1 MLKIF
6 TSKLFC
12 CSMLYTA
19 LTTTLSVTRI
29 EAAASRNC
37 HCTKAAK
44 IYSCQQP
51 PLLMLSKLRSISID
65 GSTSNRTVRVVGF
78 VNPPFL
84 LNCFTSYPDG
94 CNNPGPGLDAEYIYV
109 VLHYLM
115 DYNVQW
121 IRVKDRNAMFNALE
135 SGAADFTGVGTPLI
149 EEYFGKFKNTPV
161 YLFDAIA
168 LVVKS
173 RSASSAADFHAVAFV
188 ETDVWFLFTIT
199 VLSIYMLSHLSKYIY
214 EVYAFEQ
221 DFNRRDRLI
230 TFLRSFRETIIYTFA
245 FISVIF
251 FLNLVSNIIT
261 VYLVKKDERIEYGF
275 DNLNE
280 LGRLLLRKKC
290 RFTMLS
296 STKDDPIFHHLM
308 INPKVED
315 EIPWTNLFR
324 KAFVKNPPLYVDS
337 RYDMGKLITKSLCYI
352 GVDLYSLKEF
362 YESRFCFVKVISM
375 VKETSQL
382 QSVFYYRED
391 ALASK
396 LSVMSMNTL
405 RMFYAGRA
413 TVYSRP
419 NRTVFCATDYF
430 ELKPLEIGKIQDFFY
445 FLIFTTLVAFL
456 ILGLEKIYCKL
467 MWENSTVTAQ
477 SISDEKIVSLNQSQ
491 SKKAPIIKT
500 IISEGKQKWNRRVID
515 FLKPNK
521 KIHITQ
527 AVPVAD
533 VSGNGETIAAEFK
546 EVPKMV
552 DCTTAKIDLPLSAA
566 VIEQE
571 QENPTT
577 QQTVHDVT
585 TDDDQSA
592 GSCDNCWTVRYG
604 TLAIVVL
611 EASALVSWFVL
622 HILYSTNTDAFSI
635 SWRGV
640 VALLLLT
647 VIAMVVFGVLTNR
660 AWLLWPHIA
669 VQMAGICTGM
679 VLTLSTVLVMS
690 VGSEA
695 SDYLFAKLFSPESVP
710 WFEKMLGPIWPFC
723 LAVIFNFVTALGL
736 WFYTVNKRCQ
746 MHLRAKQKGTQVGFL
761 KFVELLKCKGS
772 QLASAGQAKA

>member
-1 MLKIF
+1 MCK
-6 TSKLFC
+6 
-12 CSMLYTA
+12 M
-19 LTTTLSVTRI
+19 V
-29 EAAASRNC
+29 E
-37 HCTKAAK
+37 
-44 IYSCQQP
+44 
-51 PLLMLSKLRSISID
+51 
-65 GSTSNRTVRVVGF
+65 TSNRTVRVVGF

-419 NRTVFCATDYF
+419 NRT
-430 ELKPLEIGKIQDFFY
+430 
-445 FLIFTTLVAFL
+445 
-456 ILGLEKIYCKL
+456 
-467 MWENSTVTAQ
+467 
-477 SISDEKIVSLNQSQ
+477 NQSQ

>member
-1 MLKIF
+1 M
-6 TSKLFC
+6 
-12 CSMLYTA
+12 
-19 LTTTLSVTRI
+19 V
-29 EAAASRNC
+29 EA
-37 HCTKAAK
+37 
-44 IYSCQQP
+44 
-51 PLLMLSKLRSISID
+51 
-65 GSTSNRTVRVVGF
+65 SNRTVRVVGF

-84 LNCFTSYPDG
+84 LNCFTSYPNG
-94 CNNPGPGLDAEYIYV
+94 CTNPGPGLDAEYIYV

-115 DYNVQW
+115 DYDVQW
-121 IRVKDRNAMFNALE
+121 VRVKDRNAMYNALE
-135 SGAADFTGVGTPLI
+135 TGAADFTGVGAPLI
-149 EEYFGKFKNTPV
+149 EEYFGKFQNTPV

-173 RSASSAADFHAVAFV
+173 RSASAAADFHAVAFV

-199 VLSIYMLSHLSKYIY
+199 LLSIYMLSHISKYIY

-221 DFNRRDRLI
+221 DFSRKNRFI
-230 TFLRSFRETIIYTFA
+230 SFLRSFRETVIYTFA

-290 RFTMLS
+290 RFTMLTS
-296 STKDDPIFHHLM
+296 IKDDPIFHHLL
-308 INPKVED
+308 INPKAED
-315 EIPWTNLFR
+315 EIPWTGLFR
-324 KAFVKNPPLYVDS
+324 RAFVKNPPLYVDN
-337 RYDMGKLITKSLCYI
+337 RYEMGKLITKSSLCYI
-352 GVDLYSLKEF
+352 GVDLSSLKEF
-362 YESRFCFVKVISM
+362 YESRFCFVKVISI
-375 VKETSQL
+375 VKETSRL
-382 QSVFYYRED
+382 QSVFYYREE
-391 ALASK
+391 ALDSK
-396 LSVMSMNTL
+396 LSLMSTKAL
-405 RMFYAGRA
+405 RMFYADRA
-413 TVYSRP
+413 AIYSRP
-419 NRTVFCATDYF
+419 NKTRNFTANLFPKPPHKLLSTEA
-430 ELKPLEIGKIQDFFY
+430 ELHYLGFF
-445 FLIFTTLVAFL
+445 
-456 ILGLEKIYCKL
+456 EKISSSSGGRFNLAKL
-467 MWENSTVTAQ
+467 TIHMWENSTVTAQ
-477 SISDEKIVSLNQSQ
+477 RLTLIVNQSQ
-491 SKKAPIIKT
+491 NKKAPIIKT
-500 IISEGKQKWNRRVID
+500 IISEGKQKWNKRVID
-515 FLKPNK
+515 FLKPTK

-546 EVPKMV
+546 EVVKTGG
-552 DCTTAKIDLPLSAA
+552 DHTIAKVDLPVSAA

-571 QENPTT
+571 EQENSTT
-577 QQTVHDVT
+577 QHTVHDVT
-585 TDDDQSA
+585 TDNSQSA
-592 GSCDNCWTVRYG
+592 DNNCDNCWTVRYG

-611 EASALVSWFVL
+611 EATALVSWFVL
-622 HILYSTNTDAFSI
+622 HIVYSTNNKDAFSI

-647 VIAMVVFGVLTNR
+647 VIAMAVIGVLTNR

-669 VQMAGICTGM
+669 IQMAGICTGM

-710 WFEKMLGPIWPFC
+710 WFEKLLGPIWPFC

-746 MHLRAKQKGTQVGFL
+746 MHLRSEEKRTQVSFL
-761 KFVELLKCKGS
+761 KLFEMLKSKGS
-772 QLASAGQAKA
+772 QLASAGQTKP

>member
-1 MLKIF
+1 M
-6 TSKLFC
+6 
-12 CSMLYTA
+12 
-19 LTTTLSVTRI
+19 V
-29 EAAASRNC
+29 EA
-37 HCTKAAK
+37 
-44 IYSCQQP
+44 
-51 PLLMLSKLRSISID
+51 
-65 GSTSNRTVRVVGF
+65 SNRTVRVVGF

-84 LNCFTSYPDG
+84 LNCFTSYPNG
-94 CNNPGPGLDAEYIYV
+94 CTNPGPGLDAEYIYV

-121 IRVKDRNAMFNALE
+121 IRVKDRNAMYNALE
-135 SGAADFTGVGTPLI
+135 TGAADFTGVGAPLI
-149 EEYFGKFKNTPV
+149 EEYFGKFQNTPV

-173 RSASSAADFHAVAFV
+173 RSASAAADFHAVAFV

-199 VLSIYMLSHLSKYIY
+199 LLSIYMLSHISKYIY

-221 DFNRRDRLI
+221 DFSRKNRLI
-230 TFLRSFRETIIYTFA
+230 SFLRSFRETIIYTFA

-290 RFTMLS
+290 RFTMLTS
-296 STKDDPIFHHLM
+296 IKDDPIFHHLL
-308 INPKVED
+308 INPKAED
-315 EIPWTNLFR
+315 EIPWTGLFR
-324 KAFVKNPPLYVDS
+324 RAFVKNPPLYVDN
-337 RYDMGKLITKSLCYI
+337 RFEMGKLITKSSLCYI
-352 GVDLYSLKEF
+352 GVDLSSLKEF
-362 YESRFCFVKVISM
+362 YESRFCFVKVISI
-375 VKETSQL
+375 VKETSRL
-382 QSVFYYRED
+382 QSVFYYREE
-391 ALASK
+391 ALESK
-396 LSVMSMNTL
+396 LSLMSTKAL

-413 TVYSRP
+413 AIYSRP
-419 NRTVFCATDYF
+419 NKTRNFTANLFP
-430 ELKPLEIGKIQDFFY
+430 KPLHKLLSTEAELHY
-445 FLIFTTLVAFL
+445 
-456 ILGLEKIYCKL
+456 L

-477 SISDEKIVSLNQSQ
+477 SCQFSQLHIHTYERINIFLNSVSNEKINQSQ
-491 SKKAPIIKT
+491 NKKAPIIKT
-500 IISEGKQKWNRRVID
+500 IISEGKQKWNKRVID
-515 FLKPNK
+515 FLKPTK

-546 EVPKMV
+546 EVVKTGG
-552 DCTTAKIDLPLSAA
+552 DHTTAKIDLPVSAA

-571 QENPTT
+571 QENSTT
-577 QQTVHDVT
+577 QHTVHDVT
-585 TDDDQSA
+585 TDNSQSA
-592 GSCDNCWTVRYG
+592 DNNCDNCWTVRYG

-611 EASALVSWFVL
+611 EATALVSWFVL
-622 HILYSTNTDAFSI
+622 HIVYSSNNKDAFSI

-647 VIAMVVFGVLTNR
+647 VIAMVVIGVLTNR

-669 VQMAGICTGM
+669 IQMAGICTGM

-710 WFEKMLGPIWPFC
+710 WFEKLLGPIWPFC

-746 MHLRAKQKGTQVGFL
+746 MHLRSKEKRTQVSFL
-761 KFVELLKCKGS
+761 KLFELLKSKGS
-772 QLASAGQAKA
+772 QLASAGQTKP

>member
-1 MLKIF
+1 M
-6 TSKLFC
+6 
-12 CSMLYTA
+12 
-19 LTTTLSVTRI
+19 V
-29 EAAASRNC
+29 EV
-37 HCTKAAK
+37 
-44 IYSCQQP
+44 
-51 PLLMLSKLRSISID
+51 
-65 GSTSNRTVRVVGF
+65 SNRTVRVVGF

-84 LNCFTSYPDG
+84 LNCFTSYPNG
-94 CNNPGPGLDAEYIYV
+94 CTNPGPGLDAEYIYV

-121 IRVKDRNAMFNALE
+121 VRVKDRNAMYNALE
-135 SGAADFTGVGTPLI
+135 TGAADFTGVGAPLI
-149 EEYFGKFKNTPV
+149 EEYFGKFQNTPV

-173 RSASSAADFHAVAFV
+173 RSASAAADFHAVAFV

-199 VLSIYMLSHLSKYIY
+199 LLSIYMLSHISKYIY

-221 DFNRRDRLI
+221 DFSRKNRFI
-230 TFLRSFRETIIYTFA
+230 SFLRSFRETIIYTFA

-290 RFTMLS
+290 RFTMLTS
-296 STKDDPIFHHLM
+296 IKDDPIFHHLL
-308 INPKVED
+308 INPKAED
-315 EIPWTNLFR
+315 EIPWTGLFR
-324 KAFVKNPPLYVDS
+324 RAFVKNPPLYVDN
-337 RYDMGKLITKSLCYI
+337 RYEMGKLITKSSLCYI
-352 GVDLYSLKEF
+352 GVDLSSLKEF
-362 YESRFCFVKVISM
+362 YESRFCFVKVISI
-375 VKETSQL
+375 VKETSRL
-382 QSVFYYRED
+382 QSVFYYREE
-391 ALASK
+391 ALDSK
-396 LSVMSMNTL
+396 LSLMSTKAL
-405 RMFYAGRA
+405 RMFYADRA
-413 TVYSRP
+413 AIYSRP
-419 NRTVFCATDYF
+419 NKTRNFTANLFPKPPHKLLSTEAELHYLLFFCS
-430 ELKPLEIGKIQDFFY
+430 
-445 FLIFTTLVAFL
+445 
-456 ILGLEKIYCKL
+456 ILPISIAGGNSSSGGRFNLAKL
-467 MWENSTVTAQ
+467 TIHMWENSTVTAQ
-477 SISDEKIVSLNQSQ
+477 RLTLIVNQSQ
-491 SKKAPIIKT
+491 NKKAPIIKT
-500 IISEGKQKWNRRVID
+500 IISEGKQKWNKRVID
-515 FLKPNK
+515 FLKPTK

-546 EVPKMV
+546 EVVKTGG
-552 DCTTAKIDLPLSAA
+552 DHTTAKIDLPVSAA

-571 QENPTT
+571 EQENSTT
-577 QQTVHDVT
+577 QHTVHDVT
-585 TDDDQSA
+585 THNSQSA
-592 GSCDNCWTVRYG
+592 DNNCDNCWTIRYG

-611 EASALVSWFVL
+611 EATALVSWFVL
-622 HILYSTNTDAFSI
+622 HIVYSTNNKDAFSI

-647 VIAMVVFGVLTNR
+647 VIAMAVIGVLTNR

-669 VQMAGICTGM
+669 IQMAGICTGM

-710 WFEKMLGPIWPFC
+710 WFEKLLGPIWPFC

-746 MHLRAKQKGTQVGFL
+746 MHLRSKEKRTQVSFL
-761 KFVELLKCKGS
+761 KLFEMLKSKGS
-772 QLASAGQAKA
+772 QLASAGQTKP

>member
-1 MLKIF
+1 M
-6 TSKLFC
+6 
-12 CSMLYTA
+12 
-19 LTTTLSVTRI
+19 V
-29 EAAASRNC
+29 E
-37 HCTKAAK
+37 
-44 IYSCQQP
+44 
-51 PLLMLSKLRSISID
+51 
-65 GSTSNRTVRVVGF
+65 TSNRTVRVVGF

-419 NRTVFCATDYF
+419 NRT
-430 ELKPLEIGKIQDFFY
+430 
-445 FLIFTTLVAFL
+445 
-456 ILGLEKIYCKL
+456 

-477 SISDEKIVSLNQSQ
+477 RISHKA
-491 SKKAPIIKT
+491 KKHP
-500 IISEGKQKWNRRVID
+500 SSRPLSV
-515 FLKPNK
+515 KPNK

>member
-1 MLKIF
+1 
-6 TSKLFC
+6 
-12 CSMLYTA
+12 
-19 LTTTLSVTRI
+19 
-29 EAAASRNC
+29 
-37 HCTKAAK
+37 
-44 IYSCQQP
+44 
-51 PLLMLSKLRSISID
+51 MLSKLRFISID
-65 GSTSNRTVRVVGF
+65 GVVSLIILKKASNRTVRVVGF

-84 LNCFTSYPDG
+84 LNCFASYPDG

-121 IRVKDRNAMFNALE
+121 IRVKDRNALFNALE
-135 SGAADFTGVGTPLI
+135 TGAADFTGVGTPLI
-149 EEYFGKFKNTPV
+149 EEYFGKFQNTPV

-199 VLSIYMLSHLSKYIY
+199 VLSIYMLSHISKYIY

-275 DNLNE
+275 NNLNE

-290 RFTMLS
+290 RFTMLA

-308 INPKVED
+308 INPKAED

-324 KAFVKNPPLYVDS
+324 RAFVKNPPLYVDS
-337 RYDMGKLITKSLCYI
+337 RYDMGKLITKSLLCYI

-382 QSVFYYRED
+382 QSVFYYREE
-391 ALASK
+391 ALGSK
-396 LSVMSMNTL
+396 LSVMSTKTL
-405 RMFYAGRA
+405 RMFYASRA
-413 TVYSRP
+413 AIYSRP
-419 NRTVFCATDYF
+419 NKTAFCATDYF
-430 ELKPLEIGKIQDFFY
+430 QLKPLEIGKIQDFFY

-456 ILGLEKIYCKL
+456 ILGLEKLYCKL

-477 SISDEKIVSLNQSQ
+477 RISHKA
-491 SKKAPIIKT
+491 KKHP
-500 IISEGKQKWNRRVID
+500 SSRPLSV
-515 FLKPNK
+515 KPNK

-533 VSGNGETIAAEFK
+533 ISGNGETISAEFK
-546 EVPKMV
+546 EIPETV
-552 DCTTAKIDLPLSAA
+552 DYTTAKIDLPASAT

-585 TDDDQSA
+585 IDDDQSA
-592 GSCDNCWTVRYG
+592 SACDNCWTVRYG

-622 HILYSTNTDAFSI
+622 HILYSTNTDALSI

-710 WFEKMLGPIWPFC
+710 WFEKLLGPIWPFC

-761 KFVELLKCKGS
+761 KLVELLKCKGS
-772 QLASAGQAKA
+772 QLASAGQTKA

>member
-1 MLKIF
+1 M
-6 TSKLFC
+6 
-12 CSMLYTA
+12 
-19 LTTTLSVTRI
+19 V
-29 EAAASRNC
+29 EA
-37 HCTKAAK
+37 
-44 IYSCQQP
+44 
-51 PLLMLSKLRSISID
+51 
-65 GSTSNRTVRVVGF
+65 SNRTVRVVGF

-84 LNCFTSYPDG
+84 LNCFTSYPNG
-94 CNNPGPGLDAEYIYV
+94 CTNPGPGLDAEYIYV

-121 IRVKDRNAMFNALE
+121 VRVKDRNAMYNALE
-135 SGAADFTGVGTPLI
+135 TGAADFTGVGAPLI
-149 EEYFGKFKNTPV
+149 EEYFGKFQNTPV

-173 RSASSAADFHAVAFV
+173 RSASAAADFHAVAFV

-199 VLSIYMLSHLSKYIY
+199 LLSIYMLSHISKYIY

-221 DFNRRDRLI
+221 DFSRKNRFI
-230 TFLRSFRETIIYTFA
+230 SFLRSFRETIIYTFA

-290 RFTMLS
+290 RFTMLTS
-296 STKDDPIFHHLM
+296 IKDDPIFHHLL
-308 INPKVED
+308 INPKAED
-315 EIPWTNLFR
+315 EIPWTGLFR
-324 KAFVKNPPLYVDS
+324 RAFVKNPPLYVDN
-337 RYDMGKLITKSLCYI
+337 RYEMGKLITKSSLCYI
-352 GVDLYSLKEF
+352 GVDLSSLKEF
-362 YESRFCFVKVISM
+362 YESRFCFVKVISI
-375 VKETSQL
+375 VKETSRL
-382 QSVFYYRED
+382 QSVFYYREE
-391 ALASK
+391 ALESK
-396 LSVMSMNTL
+396 LSLMSTKAL
-405 RMFYAGRA
+405 RMFYADRA
-413 TVYSRP
+413 AIYSRP
-419 NRTVFCATDYF
+419 NKTRNFTANLFPKPPHKLLSTEA
-430 ELKPLEIGKIQDFFY
+430 ELHY
-445 FLIFTTLVAFL
+445 
-456 ILGLEKIYCKL
+456 
-467 MWENSTVTAQ
+467 
-477 SISDEKIVSLNQSQ
+477 LNQSQ
-491 SKKAPIIKT
+491 NKKAPIIKT
-500 IISEGKQKWNRRVID
+500 IISEGKQKWNKRVID
-515 FLKPNK
+515 FLKPTK

-546 EVPKMV
+546 EVVKTGG
-552 DCTTAKIDLPLSAA
+552 DHTTAKIDLPVSAA

-571 QENPTT
+571 EQENSTT
-577 QQTVHDVT
+577 QHTVHDVT
-585 TDDDQSA
+585 TDNSQSA
-592 GSCDNCWTVRYG
+592 DNNCDNCWTVRYG

-611 EASALVSWFVL
+611 EATALVSWFVL
-622 HILYSTNTDAFSI
+622 HIVYSTNNKDAFSI

-640 VALLLLT
+640 VALFLLT
-647 VIAMVVFGVLTNR
+647 VIAMAVIGVLTNR

-669 VQMAGICTGM
+669 IQMAGICTGM

-710 WFEKMLGPIWPFC
+710 WFEKLLGPIWPFC

-746 MHLRAKQKGTQVGFL
+746 MHLRSKEKRTQVSFL
-761 KFVELLKCKGS
+761 KLFEMLKSKGS
-772 QLASAGQAKA
+772 QLASAGQTKP

>member
-1 MLKIF
+1 M
-6 TSKLFC
+6 
-12 CSMLYTA
+12 
-19 LTTTLSVTRI
+19 V
-29 EAAASRNC
+29 E
-37 HCTKAAK
+37 
-44 IYSCQQP
+44 
-51 PLLMLSKLRSISID
+51 
-65 GSTSNRTVRVVGF
+65 TSNRTVRVVGF

-199 VLSIYMLSHLSKYIY
+199 VLSIYMLSHISKYIY

-405 RMFYAGRA
+405 RMFYSGRA

-419 NRTVFCATDYF
+419 NRT
-430 ELKPLEIGKIQDFFY
+430 
-445 FLIFTTLVAFL
+445 
-456 ILGLEKIYCKL
+456 
-467 MWENSTVTAQ
+467 
-477 SISDEKIVSLNQSQ
+477 NQSQ